1 MGTLTIR
8 LPDDKHLKLKELA
21 KARGTNVNQLIE
33 EISTVALA
41 DFDAQMRFQ
50 TWAAMGN
57 VQRGLELLDKLERSQ
72 GTEDRD

>member
-21 KARGTNVNQLIE
+21 KTRGTSVNQLIE
-33 EISTVALA
+33 ELSIVALA

-57 VQRGLELLDKLERSQ
+57 VQRGLELLEKLADSARSPAL
-72 GTEDRD
+72 